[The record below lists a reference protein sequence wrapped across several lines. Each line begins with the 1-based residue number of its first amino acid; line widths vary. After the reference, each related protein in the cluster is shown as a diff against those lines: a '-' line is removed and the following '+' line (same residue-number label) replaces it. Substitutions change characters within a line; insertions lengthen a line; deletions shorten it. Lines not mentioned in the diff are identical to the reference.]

1 MFLGLGTGDT
11 KSILPIIIDPQVQNS
26 YSYGKNNP
34 IALKDPSG
42 NAPSQFAQVFDSFAH
57 EYYGDWKS
65 YLTNS
70 VFLVDPLVFFADG
83 VIAKGIAHDLL
94 IATDSEQPISAQLL
108 AIGSLGLNFV
118 GGEGAVG
125 KGIAKAAPKVANGL
139 SLGQSFGKL
148 GKVVETT
155 PGELKS
161 FSSTFTKDKYHG
173 LDQIISRQMSPK
185 LIRDTLNNP
194 LVKLQQGDNLVYL
207 THQAGVVLDKL
218 GGLITAYKSSDFKG
232 HVLNILN
239 SIK

>member
-1 MFLGLGTGDT
+1 VFLGLGTGDT

-65 YLTNS
+65 YLTNP

-125 KGIAKAAPKVANGL
+125 KGITKAAPKVANGL

-148 GKVVETT
+148 GVVVENTA
-155 PGELKS
+155 GKIK
-161 FSSTFTKDKYHG
+161 TFDPHAIFRMVQRG
-173 LDQIISRQMSPK
+173 VSRDLMESVVA
-185 LIRDTLNNP
+185 NP
-194 LVKLQQGDNLVYL
+194 LAVLKQAGDNMLYL
-207 THQAGVVLDKL
+207 TREAGVVLDSAGKA
-218 GGLITAYKSSDFKG
+218 ITTYTKNEFKP
-232 HVLNILN
+232 HVLSVLN
-239 SIK
+239 SIIK

>member
-1 MFLGLGTGDT
+1 VFLGLGTGDT

-65 YLTNS
+65 YLTNP

-94 IATDSEQPISAQLL
+94 IATDGEQPISAQLL

-125 KGIAKAAPKVANGL
+125 KGAVKAGDTIAGLKVTKHAA
-139 SLGQSFGKL
+139 
-148 GKVVETT
+148 EW
-155 PGELKS
+155 
-161 FSSTFTKDKYHG
+161 FSARSMQPSQVITAINEGTKY
-173 LDQIISRQMSPK
+173 
-185 LIRDTLNNP
+185 
-194 LVKLQQGDNLVYL
+194 
-207 THQAGVVLDKL
+207 LDKQTGNL
-218 GGLITAYKSSDFKG
+218 LHVVGESGKGGYTIVTDKSQK
-232 HVLNILN
+232 VLVSVENFIRKLTDRFE
-239 SIK
+239 KVDVKRFDD